1 MSNKA
6 KVRKITIKIKIKI
19 KVEIEIEIEIEIAS
33 TANEK
38 FVRYYTKLTLIGSFK
53 IHEIH

>member
-19 KVEIEIEIEIEIAS
+19 KVEIEIEIEIAS

>member
-19 KVEIEIEIEIEIAS
+19 KVEIEIEIAS